1 MKRQTAWKHIHTL
14 CERFDLATTS
24 PDQYPIPVSRA
35 WLFGSVLTEKDEP
48 ANINL
53 LVEVDSTQYVRT
65 YRSTTIPLPTVLK
78 NYYRLLARY
87 YAGMK
92 MVRMA
97 DIELGKGEPGW
108 WFASHGLS
116 ESTPYYLIW
125 QQGIDWQSVLQAI
138 QASPLSYQPA
148 ASENQGTDE

>member
-1 MKRQTAWKHIHTL
+1 MKRRTAWKHIHTL

-24 PDQYPIPVSRA
+24 PEQFPIPVLRA
-35 WLFGSVLTEKDEP
+35 WLFGSALTDKDEP

-53 LVEVDSTQYVRT
+53 IVEVDSTQYVRT
-65 YRSTTIPLPTVLK
+65 YRSTNIPLPTVIK

-108 WFASHGLS
+108 WFASQGLP
-116 ESTPYYLIW
+116 EHTPYYLIW
-125 QQGIDWQSVLQAI
+125 QQEIDWQKILQAI
-138 QASPLSYQPA
+138 QASPLSYHREA
-148 ASENQGTDE
+148 YEEERDNE